1 MDSTLS
7 KGEQAKQLFL
17 AGHNCAQA
25 VFLAFSKDLGLDDKT
40 ALRVSA
46 CFGGGIGRLREV
58 CGAVSAM
65 FMALGLKYASETPSD
80 HEAKARLYARVQ
92 ELAKRFKDEN
102 GSIICRELLALPA
115 GPQDPSPE
123 PHTPDYYKAR
133 PCPEKVRC
141 AANILEEYFRQN
153 P

>member
-1 MDSTLS
+1 MNDAPS

-17 AGHNCAQA
+17 SGHNCAQA
-25 VFLAFSKDLGLDDKT
+25 VFLAFSKELGLDDPT
-40 ALRVSA
+40 ALRISA

-65 FMALGLKYASETPSD
+65 FMALGLKYASLTPSD
-80 HEAKARLYARVQ
+80 HEAKAKLYARVQ

-102 GSIICRELLALPA
+102 GSIICRELLAQPA

-123 PHTPDYYKAR
+123 PRTPGYYQQR
-133 PCPEKVRC
+133 PCPDKVRC
-141 AANILEEYFRQN
+141 AAEILEEYFRQN